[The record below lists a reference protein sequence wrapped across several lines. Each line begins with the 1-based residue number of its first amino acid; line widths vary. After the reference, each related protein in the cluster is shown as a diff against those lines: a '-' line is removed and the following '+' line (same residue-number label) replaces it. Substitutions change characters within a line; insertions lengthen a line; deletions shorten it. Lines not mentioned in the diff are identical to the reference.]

1 MRPSTQWNILQK
13 DLGLCGYNIQLVQ
26 ELRPVNHCKCCDCD
40 EWVEKKIAL
49 YPAFKSKILFSD
61 EAQFWLSDFVI

>member
-1 MRPSTQWNILQK
+1 MEYFTEGSGPMWLQ
-13 DLGLCGYNIQLVQ
+13 YSQLVQ
-26 ELRPVNHCKCCDCD
+26 ELRPVNHCKCRDCN

-61 EAQFWLSDFVI
+61 EAQFWLSGFVI